1 MSQQSVVTPK
11 RPTGR
16 SFNPASIA
24 LAACGIAVLT
34 FLALPILIVV
44 PMSFSSAE
52 SLRFP
57 PPGFSL
63 RWYASFFNDP
73 QWLEAAINSLVIG
86 ITSSTI
92 ALVLGT
98 MAAYGLVRGLFQGR
112 RIIEANFVA
121 PMVLP
126 PVIIAVALYIF
137 YARLGILGSY
147 WALIAAHAVLATPY
161 VVLLMSLAIQ
171 AFDIRIEQVAMTLGA
186 SKAQM
191 MLRVLLPNL
200 LPNAAAA
207 WLFAFV
213 ISFDEVVVTLF
224 VSGTHLTVPKR
235 MFNQLVLQINPT
247 ITAIATLLILFS
259 LTAVL
264 LGSWLARGSSL
275 VPAKH
280 NDEP

>member
-1 MSQQSVVTPK
+1 MESFASTRS
-11 RPTGR
+11 RP
-16 SFNPASIA
+16 AAAA
-24 LAACGIAVLT
+24 LATVGTLVLV
-34 FLALPILIVV
+34 FLALPIIIVV

-63 RWYASFFNDP
+63 RWYEAFFSDP

-86 ITSSTI
+86 VTSSTI
-92 ALVLGT
+92 ALALGT
-98 MAAYGLVRGLFQGR
+98 VAAYGLVRGSFIGR
-112 RIIEANFVA
+112 RALEANFIA

-126 PVIIAVALYIF
+126 PVIVAVALYIF
-137 YARLGILGSY
+137 FAKLGILGAY
-147 WALIAAHAVLATPY
+147 WAIIAAHAVLATPY

-186 SKAQM
+186 SRAQM
-191 MLRVLLPNL
+191 LTRVLLPNL

-247 ITAIATLLILFS
+247 ITAIATLLIAFS
-259 LTAVL
+259 LIAVA
-264 LGSWLARGSSL
+264 LGAWLTRGSSL
-275 VPAKH
+275 IGETKEA
-280 NDEP
+280 